1 MIALCRYQLADFLRS
16 QRWVPPLL
24 AYLIVLGLVYSL
36 DAGPAVPAYGVT
48 AVAVFPIAAWLTRM
62 MVTTEDPVAR
72 EITAATAR
80 GQLRV
85 QAALLVSAGIA
96 TLPFVALALG
106 WAGVA
111 NHHNIHGW
119 TAWLGGVGVHLVFAL
134 LGVGLGAL
142 LAPPILHQPG
152 PAVLGII
159 AVTLLSIII
168 RASPVAGVLGV
179 LTHNPRQG
187 FTAAI
192 TVPIAVLLAIT
203 TAAILASLT
212 ASRRS

>member
-1 MIALCRYQLADFLRS
+1 VSALCRYQLADFLRS

-24 AYLIVLGLVYSL
+24 VYLIVLGLVYSL

-48 AVAVFPIAAWLTRM
+48 AVAVFPVAAWLTRM

-96 TLPFVALALG
+96 TLPFVALAIG

-119 TAWLGGVGVHLVFAL
+119 SAWLGGVGIHLVFAV

-142 LAPPILHQPG
+142 LAPPILHRPG
-152 PAVLGII
+152 VLGII

-168 RASPVAGVLGV
+168 RASPVAGALGV
-179 LTHNPRQG
+179 LTRNPQRG
-187 FTAAI
+187 FAAAI
-192 TVPIAVLLAIT
+192 TPPIAVLLAL
-203 TAAILASLT
+203 TAVAILTSLT